1 MILLLKKSQKA
12 QIYLKKI
19 TNFQRAAFAI
29 YLSAENQCLIGIS
42 ITFIWNWYFYVD
54 TTAEG
59 IFNRYKLLWK

>member
-29 YLSAENQCLIGIS
+29 YWFAENQCLIGIS
-42 ITFIWNWYFYVD
+42 ITFI
-54 TTAEG
+54 
-59 IFNRYKLLWK
+59 